1 MSSSIS
7 LQRLQELSSSTIVE
21 DYGGRHI
28 KKATAVV
35 IEDQAVLWDYITSCL
50 EPYYEVA
57 AFCSSTQEAEL
68 AFHDYKPDL
77 VWLDCY
83 LGEFSEINYGVK
95 NSGIEIAAWIKNHQ
109 PKTKIFLFTA
119 SNELGILNRA
129 HELGIEGIALGGKFL
144 RNKQIIKI
152 GVSSVYHG
160 AKWVSPNIIEDIEL
174 GEIANITVFEFCVI
188 FSMLIGKSA
197 SQIADEFDTSRKR
210 VNNSVYRVKQKL
222 ELDDNT
228 SKEELLEIF
237 KEKINH
243 SVDPNQ
249 FYNLSELVSVN
260 AVVEH
265 CLSPVITE
273 LKSGSYDRVKLA
285 KIKK

>member
-1 MSSSIS
+1 MSIEK
-7 LQRLQELSSSTIVE
+7 LRELSSMTSFDDCAAKPVE
-21 DYGGRHI
+21 AGRAI
-28 KKATAVV
+28 V
-35 IEDQAVLWDYITSCL
+35 IEDQAVLWEYISSCL
-50 EPYYEVA
+50 EPYYQVA
-57 AFCSSTQEAEL
+57 AFCSNTQEAEL
-68 AFHDYKPDL
+68 AFRDYKPDL

-83 LGEFSEINYGVK
+83 LGEFSDISQGVK
-95 NSGIEIAAWIKNHQ
+95 NSGIEIAAWIKSHS

-129 HELGIEGIALGGKFL
+129 HELEIDGIALGGKFL
-144 RNKQIIKI
+144 KNKEIIRS
-152 GVSSVYHG
+152 GVSSVFYG
-160 AKWVSPNIIEDIEL
+160 SKWVSPNIVEDIEL

-188 FSMLIGKSA
+188 FSLLIGKSTA
-197 SQIADEFDTSRKR
+197 QIAEELDTTRKR

-222 ELDDNT
+222 ELDDGI

-237 KEKINH
+237 KDKINC

-265 CLSPVITE
+265 CLSPMIDE
-273 LKSGSYDRVKLA
+273 IKSKKLSRVT
-285 KIKK
+285 IG